1 MHFLMEAETWVAI
14 AFVIFLGIL
23 AYVGVHRT
31 ILGALDKRAARIKAE
46 LDEARQLR
54 DEAKALLV
62 EYQNKK
68 GEAEREADAILAGA
82 KADAERLA
90 ADADAKLQ
98 DFITRRTKMAETKI
112 AQAEA
117 QALADVRAA
126 AAEAAVAAA
135 EKVLTKSATGKVA
148 DALVAQGIADVQKKL
163 NLSPNLGFTRDW
175 HWRPSRPVLPA
186 ALAGLAHLRGFFLS
200 EILLISSH
208 ESCG

>member
-1 MHFLMEAETWVAI
+1 MLHILMEAETWVAV

-31 ILGALDKRAARIKAE
+31 ILGALDKRAARIKTE

-68 GEAEREADAILAGA
+68 GEAEREADAIIESA
-82 KADAERLA
+82 KGDAERMA
-90 ADADAKLQ
+90 AEADAKLQ
-98 DFITRRTKMAETKI
+98 DFVARRTKMAETKI

-135 EKVLTKSATGKVA
+135 EKVLAKATTGKVA
-148 DALVAQGIADVQKKL
+148 DALITQGIADVQKKL
-163 NLSPNLGFTRDW
+163 N
-175 HWRPSRPVLPA
+175 
-186 ALAGLAHLRGFFLS
+186 
-200 EILLISSH
+200 
-208 ESCG
+208 